1 MITFAIILGESPNQT
16 LEASHIHRMNPKFTL
31 LNLNHFESNCFH
43 LTLPIFI
50 SYIGESKKT
59 KTLLKARHPT
69 QKSNF
74 QHRAIPIEPY
84 KLPSVPHHA
93 YFTEQKD
100 SQMNLIVS
108 VSREEKCN
116 FTLSIFQT
124 SYWNFTRAKVKNQ
137 SISYTTYEP
146 TTIASH
152 SHPSVWISISN
163 IQQTTKESILH
174 FWAQGQVYN
183 YINSLYPT
191 DRAPSFLQLYFHDTH
206 KEIDNRIS
214 FTLNISSS

>member
-1 MITFAIILGESPNQT
+1 MITFAIILGESPNHT
-16 LEASHIHRMNPKFTL
+16 LKASHIHRMNPIYTPKFKPLWKQL
-31 LNLNHFESNCFH
+31 LPLNFTDLYLC
-43 LTLPIFI
+43 
-50 SYIGESKKT
+50 IGESKKT
-59 KTLLKARHPT
+59 KTLSKARHPT

-74 QHRAIPIEPY
+74 RHRVIPIEPY

-93 YFTEQKD
+93 YFAQQKD

-108 VSREEKCN
+108 VSREEKCS

-137 SISYTTYEP
+137 SISYTIYEP

-152 SHPSVWISISN
+152 SPPLGWISISN
-163 IQQTTKESILH
+163 IQQTTRESILH
-174 FWAQGQVYN
+174 FRAQGQVYH

-206 KEIDNRIS
+206 EEIDNRIS
-214 FTLNISSS
+214 FTLSISSS